1 MKKISIK
8 LIITLITIIIISMTF
23 IQFMTPS
30 VFADNSY
37 SIMVNY
43 QAQTVTVYNNNQA
56 IKAFVCSTGR
66 ATPKGGTYKT
76 TSKFRWGTLNG
87 GVAGQYST
95 RIVGSILFHSVPYTK
110 LNDPTSLEYWE
121 YDKLG
126 TNASAGCV
134 RLKCGDAKWIF
145 ENCPSGTPVTFY
157 ANENP
162 GPLGR
167 PQAIKISDAPDNFK
181 GWDPTDPD
189 GNNPWGNIEDAG
201 FNYKY
206 YADNNSDLKEAFGYD
221 AYKLRMHYYE
231 NGLFEGR
238 QGSSAF
244 SVEYYKNKYSD
255 LKKAFGNNAYS
266 YYIHFLR
273 FGVEEGR
280 NASNDFNLSI
290 YKSNYKDLQK
300 AFGNNS
306 SKYIKHYANEGY
318 SEGRIANVPIAEL
331 GLTFDAKFYSNK
343 YSDLKKA
350 FGTDTKKLYDHF
362 IEFGIKEGRQAS
374 RVFDVKYYLEN
385 NSDLLKAFGN
395 KSYKKAYNHFY
406 EFGIKEFRKTSEQFD
421 INIYKANYS
430 DLQKAF
436 KNNCKSYYTHYIEF
450 GLKEG
455 RITDKLIEEEKSGE
469 I

>member
-1 MKKISIK
+1 MKKISLK
-8 LIITLITIIIISMTF
+8 LLITLITIIIISMTF

-56 IKAFVCSTGR
+56 IKAFICSTGR

-145 ENCPSGTPVTFY
+145 DNCPSGTPVTFY

-273 FGVEEGR
+273 FGVVEGR

-290 YKSNYKDLQK
+290 YKSNYKK
-300 AFGNNS
+300 
-306 SKYIKHYANEGY
+306 
-318 SEGRIANVPIAEL
+318 
-331 GLTFDAKFYSNK
+331 
-343 YSDLKKA
+343 
-350 FGTDTKKLYDHF
+350 
-362 IEFGIKEGRQAS
+362 
-374 RVFDVKYYLEN
+374 
-385 NSDLLKAFGN
+385 
-395 KSYKKAYNHFY
+395 
-406 EFGIKEFRKTSEQFD
+406 
-421 INIYKANYS
+421 
-430 DLQKAF
+430 
-436 KNNCKSYYTHYIEF
+436 
-450 GLKEG
+450 
-455 RITDKLIEEEKSGE
+455 
-469 I
+469 